1 MLIKNDNEIVFR
13 SFHQIFI
20 RTFQNWL
27 YTNNTSSV
35 VIWFVVVVRI
45 EAKNG
50 FYARVNVAKHVFQPF
65 SKTVS
70 NADVHQVMFVD
81 LLIFFSTV
89 ALCGPSPTPHSL
101 SRK

>member
-1 MLIKNDNEIVFR
+1 MLIKNDNEIIFR

-27 YTNNTSSV
+27 YTNNASQSV
-35 VIWFVVVVRI
+35 VIWFVVAVRI

-50 FYARVNVAKHVFQPF
+50 FYAHFNVAKHVFQPF

-70 NADVHQVMFVD
+70 NADDHQVMFAD
-81 LLIFFSTV
+81 
-89 ALCGPSPTPHSL
+89 
-101 SRK
+101 